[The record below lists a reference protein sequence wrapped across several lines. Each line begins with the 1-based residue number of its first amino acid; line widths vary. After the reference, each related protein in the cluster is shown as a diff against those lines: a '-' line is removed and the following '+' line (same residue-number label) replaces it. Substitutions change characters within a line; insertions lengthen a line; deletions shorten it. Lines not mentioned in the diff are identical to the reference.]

1 MAIIYSYP
9 LKTTVKDTD
18 QFVLSVA
25 PTGGVGAFETN
36 SITFETLKDS
46 ILTNVTSG
54 TVTSVATTAP
64 ITGGTITST
73 GTIGITQAT
82 SSSDGYLSS
91 ADWTV
96 FNAKQSTIEKGQAN
110 GYTPLNSSTKVDVQ
124 YLPDSFVGAV
134 VYQGTWDASTN
145 TPTLP
150 APDPNNKGYYYVVS
164 VGGTYLGTPYGIG
177 DWIISNGTA
186 WEKVDNTQ
194 SVTSVNGLT
203 GAVVLTTSEVSE
215 GTNLYYTDSR
225 VSANSS
231 VVANSSKVSFPGF
244 GTTAGTALEG
254 DTVIPPA
261 YTNADVDTHL
271 NTSTASAS
279 QVLSWDGSDYDWIT
293 VSGGSTGVTQVNSGT
308 GLTGGP
314 IVNTGTLSLATA
326 GVGAGTYGSDQNNTK
341 IDEITVDAYGRI
353 TAITTGS
360 TGAGDGTM
368 SDWSIQDNAGT
379 STPITNN
386 ETFKIAQGTGIS
398 STLTSVSPAILT
410 LENTG
415 VTSIIAGTGVSID
428 QGTGAVTITATG
440 GGGGVTFDYTDSG
453 TNLLIGESVT
463 YTTQQGNVGLGEGA
477 LENQT
482 ASSYN
487 TAIGY
492 QSLQYSISGSGQ
504 NTALGYRAL
513 QGVTAVT
520 DGYYN
525 TAVGYEAGMR
535 IESAQNNVFVGY
547 QAGDQVTDGNTNVI
561 IGSLAGGAI
570 TVHDDNVIIGSSA
583 ASALTGNKNVVIGKS
598 AYTTAS
604 STGDNNIVIG
614 FNAEPSTNTVDN
626 EITIGDANVNS
637 LRLPGIQAG
646 ASDGDVLT
654 YSSSSGNITLQP
666 SSGGGGSGALT
677 AFERVFTG
685 SELVNAFN
693 GNLTDQITLVSVP
706 ANNIIIIESFTTTI
720 LGSST
725 GTTNYNSNNTL
736 YIKRDGQ
743 TAVSNNFNCASISSI
758 VLNAGND
765 DFGVYLPMLTA
776 GSYTRISPQWGGAGA
791 DLVLGPNTSNA
802 VSITTGDRKLKISL
816 TYRLV
821 DVS

>member
-9 LKTTVKDTD
+9 LKTTVKNTD

-64 ITGGTITST
+64 ITGGTITDT

-91 ADWTV
+91 ADWTA

-110 GYTPLNSSTKVDVQ
+110 GYAPLNSSTKVDVQ

-150 APDPNNKGYYYVVS
+150 APAIGNKGYYYVVS

-314 IVNTGTLSLATA
+314 IVNTGTLSLEPA
-326 GVGAGTYGSDQNNTK
+326 GVGAGTYGSNQNNTK
-341 IDEITVDAYGRI
+341 IDEITIDAYGRI
-353 TAITTGS
+353 TAVTTGA

-368 SDWSIQDNAGT
+368 SDWSIQDNSGT

-398 STLTSVSPAILT
+398 STLTSVTPAILT

-415 VTSIIAGTGVSID
+415 VTSIIAGTGISID
-428 QGTGAVTITATG
+428 QATGAVTITATG

-453 TNLLIGESVT
+453 TNLVIGESLT

-492 QSLQYSISGSGQ
+492 QSLQHSISGSGQ

-535 IESAQNNVFVGY
+535 IESAQNNVLFGY
-547 QAGDQVTDGNTNVI
+547 QAGDQLTDGGSNVI

-570 TVHDDNVIIGSSA
+570 TTHYENVLIGQLAGSQ
-583 ASALTGNKNVVIGKS
+583 LQGNRNVVIGKS
-598 AYTTAS
+598 ANNLAS
-604 STGDNNIVIG
+604 QTGTNNIVIG
-614 FNAEPSTNTVDN
+614 FNAQPSTNTVDN
-626 EITIGDANVNS
+626 EITIGNTIVDS
-637 LRLPGIQAG
+637 LRLPGIQVG

-654 YSSSSGNITLQP
+654 YSSSSDNITLQP

-677 AFERVFTG
+677 AYEKVFTG
-685 SELVNAFN
+685 SDLVNAFN
-693 GNLTDQITLVSVP
+693 GNLTDQVTLVSVP
-706 ANNIIIIESFTTTI
+706 ANNIIVVESFALTI

-725 GTTNYNSNNTL
+725 GTTSYNSNNSL
-736 YIKRDGQ
+736 YVKRDGQ
-743 TAVSNNFNCASISSI
+743 TAVSSNFNCASIGNA
-758 VLNAGND
+758 VLNVSTD
-765 DFGVYLPMLTA
+765 DFGVYLPMLTGA
-776 GSYTRISPQWGGAGA
+776 SFTRISPQWGGAGA

-802 VSITTGDRKLKISL
+802 VDITAGDRKVKISL

>member
-1 MAIIYSYP
+1 M
-9 LKTTVKDTD
+9 
-18 QFVLSVA
+18 
-25 PTGGVGAFETN
+25 
-36 SITFETLKDS
+36 
-46 ILTNVTSG
+46 
-54 TVTSVATTAP
+54 
-64 ITGGTITST
+64 
-73 GTIGITQAT
+73 
-82 SSSDGYLSS
+82 
-91 ADWTV
+91 
-96 FNAKQSTIEKGQAN
+96 
-110 GYTPLNSSTKVDVQ
+110 
-124 YLPDSFVGAV
+124 
-134 VYQGTWDASTN
+134 
-145 TPTLP
+145 
-150 APDPNNKGYYYVVS
+150 
-164 VGGTYLGTPYGIG
+164 
-177 DWIISNGTA
+177 
-186 WEKVDNTQ
+186 
-194 SVTSVNGLT
+194 
-203 GAVVLTTSEVSE
+203 LTTSEVSE

-225 VSANSS
+225 VSANSA
-231 VVANSSKVSFPGF
+231 VVANSSKISFPGF

-293 VSGGSTGVTQVNSGT
+293 VSGGSTGVTQVDSGT

-353 TAITTGS
+353 TAITTGA

-386 ETFKIAQGTGIS
+386 ETLKIAQGTGIS
-398 STLTSVSPAILT
+398 STLTSVTPAILT

-415 VTSIIAGTGVSID
+415 VTSIIAGTGISID

-453 TNLLIGESVT
+453 TNLLIGQSVT

-477 LENQT
+477 LQNQT

-547 QAGDQVTDGNTNVI
+547 QAGDQVTDGNTNII

-677 AFERVFTG
+677 AYEKIFTG

-693 GNLTDQITLVSVP
+693 GNLTDQVTLVSVP
-706 ANNIIIIESFTTTI
+706 ANNIIVVESFALTI

-725 GTTNYNSNNTL
+725 GTTSYNSNNSL
-736 YIKRDGQ
+736 FVKRDGQ
-743 TAVSNNFNCASISSI
+743 TAVSSNFNCASIGSA
-758 VLNAGND
+758 VLNASTD

-776 GSYTRISPQWGGAGA
+776 GSFTRISPQWGGAGA
-791 DLVLGPNTSNA
+791 DLVLGPNTSSA
-802 VSITTGDRKLKISL
+802 VNITAGDRKVKISL

>member
-9 LKTTVKDTD
+9 LKTTVKDSD
-18 QFVLSVA
+18 QFVISVA
-25 PTGGVGAFETN
+25 PTSGVGALETN

-46 ILTNVTSG
+46 ILTGQTSG
-54 TVTSVATTAP
+54 TVKSVTATSP
-64 ITGGTITST
+64 LTGGTITDT
-73 GTIGITQAT
+73 GSIGITQA
-82 SSSDGYLSS
+82 SGSADGYLSS
-91 ADWTV
+91 SDWTT
-96 FNAKQSTIEKGQAN
+96 FNNKQSTSDKGQAN
-110 GYTPLNSSTKVDVQ
+110 GYAPLNSSTKVDIQ
-124 YLPDSFVGAV
+124 YLPDSLVGAV
-134 VYQGTWDASTN
+134 IYKGTWNAGTN

-150 APDPNNKGYYYVVS
+150 TPAPANQGFYYVVS
-164 VGGTYLGTPYGIG
+164 APGTYLGITYGIG
-177 DWIISNGTA
+177 DWAISNGTA

-203 GAVVLTTSEVSE
+203 GAVSLTTSNINE
-215 GTNLYYTDSR
+215 GTNLYYTEAR
-225 VSANSS
+225 VSANTD
-231 VVANSSKVSFPGF
+231 VAANTAKVSFPGF

-254 DTVIPPA
+254 DTVIPAA
-261 YTNADVDTHL
+261 YTNADVDAHL
-271 NTSTASAS
+271 NTSTAAAT
-279 QVLSWDGSDYDWIT
+279 QVLSWDGADYDWVT
-293 VSGGSTGVTQVNSGT
+293 QSGGASGVTQVNSGV

-314 IVNTGTLSLATA
+314 IVNTGTISLDTA
-326 GVGAGTYGSDQNNTK
+326 GIGAGTYGSQSNNVK
-341 IDEITVDAYGRI
+341 IDNITVDAYGRI
-353 TAITTGS
+353 TALSTGA

-368 SDWSIQDNAGT
+368 SSWSIQDNAGT
-379 STPITNN
+379 TTSIT
-386 ETFKIAQGTGIS
+386 EAEVLKFAAGTGIT
-398 STLTSVSPAILT
+398 STLTSVSPAVLT

-415 VTSIIAGTGVSID
+415 VTSIVAGSGISID
-428 QGTGAVTITATG
+428 QGTGTVTVNATG

-453 TNLLIGESVT
+453 TNLIIGESLT

-477 LENQT
+477 LEDQT
-482 ASSYN
+482 GSSYN

-492 QSLQYSISGSGQ
+492 QSLQYSISGAGQ

-513 QGVTAVT
+513 KGVTAVT

-535 IESAQNNVFVGY
+535 IESAQANVFVGY

-561 IGSLAGGAI
+561 IGDRAGGAI
-570 TVHDDNVIIGSSA
+570 TVHDNNVIIGSFA

-654 YSSSSGNITLQP
+654 YSSSSGDITLQP

-677 AFERVFTG
+677 TYEKVFTG
-685 SELVNAFN
+685 SDLVNTFN
-693 GNLTDQITLVSVP
+693 GNLTDKVTLVSVP
-706 ANNIIIIESFTTTI
+706 ANNIIIVESIAVTI
-720 LGSST
+720 LAAST
-725 GTTNYNSNNTL
+725 GTTNYNANTSL
-736 YIKRDGQ
+736 YIRRDGQ
-743 TAVSNNFNCASISSI
+743 AANANINFNVNIIASGI
-758 VLNAGND
+758 LNTGND
-765 DFGVYLPMLTA
+765 YFGVGMGLDGLGA
-776 GSYTRISPQWGGAGA
+776 YTRISPEWGGAGA
-791 DLVLGPNTSNA
+791 DLILGPVATP
-802 VSITTGDRKLKISL
+802 VSITAGDRKFKISL
-816 TYRLV
+816 NYRLV

>member
-46 ILTNVTSG
+46 ILTNITSG

-91 ADWTV
+91 ADWTT

-110 GYTPLNSSTKVDVQ
+110 GYAPLNSSTKVDVQ

-134 VYQGTWDASTN
+134 VYQGTWNASTN

-150 APDPNNKGYYYVVS
+150 TPAIGNKGYYYVVS
-164 VGGTYLGTPYGIG
+164 VGGTYLGTPYGVG
-177 DWIISNGTA
+177 DWVISNGTA

-314 IVNTGTLSLATA
+314 IVNTGTLSLEPA
-326 GVGAGTYGSDQNNTK
+326 GVGAGTYGSDQDNTK
-341 IDEITVDAYGRI
+341 IDEITIDAYGRI
-353 TAITTGS
+353 TAITTGA

-368 SDWSIQDNAGT
+368 SDWSIQDNSGT

-415 VTSIIAGTGVSID
+415 VTSIVAGSGISID
-428 QGTGAVTITATG
+428 QATGAVTITATG

-677 AFERVFTG
+677 AYEKVFTG
-685 SELVNAFN
+685 SDLVNAFN
-693 GNLTDQITLVSVP
+693 GNLTDQVTLVSVP
-706 ANNIIIIESFTTTI
+706 ANNIIVVESFALTI

-725 GTTNYNSNNTL
+725 GTTSYNSNNSL
-736 YIKRDGQ
+736 YVKRDGQ
-743 TAVSNNFNCASISSI
+743 TAVSSNFNCAFIGNT
-758 VLNAGND
+758 VLNVSTD

-776 GSYTRISPQWGGAGA
+776 GSFTRISPQWGGAGA
-791 DLVLGPNTSNA
+791 DLVLGPNTSSA
-802 VSITTGDRKLKISL
+802 VNITAGDRKVKISL